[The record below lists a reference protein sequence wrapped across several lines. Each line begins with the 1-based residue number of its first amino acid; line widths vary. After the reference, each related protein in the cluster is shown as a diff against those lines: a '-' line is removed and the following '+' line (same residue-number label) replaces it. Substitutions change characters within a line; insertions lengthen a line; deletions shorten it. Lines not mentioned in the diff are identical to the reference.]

1 MIAGSVFGADAAND
15 LLLTQRNSGNTGNTQ
30 RNITATT
37 NTLLGWNG
45 TTIGNISAGS
55 GITIIGGVIS
65 STASGTGTVTT
76 IPDGN
81 TNGVSWS
88 VATRTTTPTFTFTLG
103 AITPSSVNGNTVT
116 TGTGT
121 LTLGASKTLT
131 ASNTLTLTGTDGS
144 SVNFGT
150 GGTVLYSGGSYVAS
164 ITGTA
169 NQVIASGSTGAVT
182 LSTPQNIGTTN
193 SPTFGGL
200 TLNGTL
206 TSSASGGGVT
216 FISNSGSASLGTIF
230 AWKSQ
235 GSDLGYLGN
244 SDQISGGSIN
254 DIELKSVLGKI
265 ILTSVT
271 AGSDTTD
278 SSSSVTGAWHTAGG
292 MGVAKKLFVGTDFR
306 ASGIISAGSGPTTL
320 TDSAGKILAAALN
333 TVGVAQGGTGVV
345 TLTAYAPIFGGT
357 TGTGAVQS
365 GTVGT
370 IGQVL
375 TSNGAGALPTFQAAA
390 SGSTSWGSTTAVTDV
405 ASATTTDLGAV
416 TSAAI
421 RVTGTT
427 TITGF
432 GTVAAGTLRKGYFAG
447 VLTLTYNATSM
458 ILPGAANI
466 TTVAGDRFIALSLG
480 SGNWIVDYDR
490 NDGTPL
496 GVGNLVYAT
505 NAGAVTFLNMPV
517 TSAATIGTEES
528 YNFKINSSSVF
539 KVYAESDGAGGLQNT
554 GVYVNNAPLNQIF
567 ETVAAGTAYTMT
579 TSYATLDFGTTDP
592 TVILTSPGTYLV
604 TAWFQSTLVSA
615 TTTTQAVSGK
625 VRRTNN
631 TAADVGSEDIEP
643 LPVATATSESGPS
656 ATVIS
661 FKYTTINGNDVLELQ
676 GKLSASLGAGTV
688 TATAARIIAVRQY

>member
-1 MIAGSVFGADAAND
+1 MSNLFKSLLLLLCIPFVLFGADAAND

-345 TLTAYAPIFGGT
+345 TLTAYAPIVGGT

-505 NAGAVTFLNMPV
+505 NREYHCRPQQ
-517 TSAATIGTEES
+517 
-528 YNFKINSSSVF
+528 
-539 KVYAESDGAGGLQNT
+539 LQNQ
-554 GVYVNNAPLNQIF
+554 LQQC
-567 ETVAAGTAYTMT
+567 
-579 TSYATLDFGTTDP
+579 L
-592 TVILTSPGTYLV
+592 
-604 TAWFQSTLVSA
+604 QSLR
-615 TTTTQAVSGK
+615 G
-625 VRRTNN
+625 
-631 TAADVGSEDIEP
+631 E
-643 LPVATATSESGPS
+643 
-656 ATVIS
+656 
-661 FKYTTINGNDVLELQ
+661 
-676 GKLSASLGAGTV
+676 
-688 TATAARIIAVRQY
+688 